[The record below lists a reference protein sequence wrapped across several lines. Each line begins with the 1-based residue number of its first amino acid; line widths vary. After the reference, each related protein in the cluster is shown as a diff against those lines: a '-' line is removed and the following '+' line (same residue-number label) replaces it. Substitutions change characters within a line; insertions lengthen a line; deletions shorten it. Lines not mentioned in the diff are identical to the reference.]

1 MNTMVMYLIM
11 AVSGLLAVMGILAD
25 KWSDVGVTINDI
37 YMIVIMNAWMLF
49 FMAVLNKNITTVIVT
64 SIIIISTYY
73 AARTQMFINREQYYK
88 GMITHHSMAVLM
100 SKKLLTKK
108 GLNEEDKKFLQN
120 LIKNQEAEIE
130 WMKTKIDKQTTPEWK
145 MTTKL

>member
-1 MNTMVMYLIM
+1 MVIYLIM
-11 AVSGLLAVMGILAD
+11 SVSGLLAVIGIFAE
-25 KWSDVGVTINDI
+25 KWSDFGITINDM
-37 YMIVIMNAWMLF
+37 YMIILMNTWMLF
-49 FMAVLNKNITTVIVT
+49 FMAILDKNITTIIVT

-73 AARTQMFINREQYYK
+73 SVRTQMFINRDQYYK

-100 SKKLLTKK
+100 SKKLLDKK

-130 WMKTKIDKQTTPEWK
+130 WMKTKIDKQKKPEWK